1 MRNTMKK
8 ADYLKEHIWG
18 SIIIFWGFQEI
29 FYRCIPGF
37 NYTESMFV
45 LVVIGICI
53 MGIGISIDW
62 ECNRTYTNVVQNIL
76 CAYGVFVSIAYMDI
90 YQNRIIFLGMIG
102 IFGSLIMTA
111 AILKRSKKRDNVRRK
126 NMIVN
131 IWRRI
136 FTCTFS
142 ALLIPLVVSVFANGT
157 FLNLK
162 MKSEIAYKNEINLEE
177 SIKDIANVKGKC
189 LEKQMETR
197 NKL

>member
-1 MRNTMKK
+1 
-8 ADYLKEHIWG
+8 
-18 SIIIFWGFQEI
+18 
-29 FYRCIPGF
+29 
-37 NYTESMFV
+37 
-45 LVVIGICI
+45 
-53 MGIGISIDW
+53 
-62 ECNRTYTNVVQNIL
+62 
-76 CAYGVFVSIAYMDI
+76 
-90 YQNRIIFLGMIG
+90 
-102 IFGSLIMTA
+102 MTA